1 MLQLLLQCS
10 LYLESYYSKSIKKIW
25 RCWVCWRDFLG
36 WTVAFLSKIWRC
48 QVCWWCSYIYVDKY
62 RVIKRNLKRVPTSKL
77 WNETMEQKVESPLI
91 EDTLH
96 SRAKNWIST
105 NRKNATC
112 NQIIIRKI
120 QTNLIS
126 QIIVKKEFF

>member
-1 MLQLLLQCS
+1 
-10 LYLESYYSKSIKKIW
+10 
-25 RCWVCWRDFLG
+25 
-36 WTVAFLSKIWRC
+36 
-48 QVCWWCSYIYVDKY
+48 
-62 RVIKRNLKRVPTSKL
+62 
-77 WNETMEQKVESPLI
+77 MEQKVESPLI

-105 NRKNATC
+105 SQKNATC

-120 QTNLIS
+120 QTNLIN